1 MARYYVKTKFVF
13 SGVFEVE
20 AFNREEAKELI
31 LKECGLVMGGD
42 IHTTLP
48 DGEVRWNFDTHRFDK
63 LIKIIEK
70 HIESYN
76 LCCLPVSTLLV
87 AIPFL
92 TKRESRAVKSSGV
105 DSG

>member
-48 DGEVRWNFDTHRFDK
+48 DGEVRRNFDTHPEK
-63 LIKIIEK
+63 QIGKITIK
-70 HIESYN
+70 
-76 LCCLPVSTLLV
+76 
-87 AIPFL
+87 
-92 TKRESRAVKSSGV
+92 RR
-105 DSG
+105 

>member
-31 LKECGLVMGGD
+31 LKECGLIMGGD

-48 DGEVRWNFDTHRFDK
+48 DGEVRW
-63 LIKIIEK
+63 I
-70 HIESYN
+70 
-76 LCCLPVSTLLV
+76 LL
-87 AIPFL
+87 
-92 TKRESRAVKSSGV
+92 
-105 DSG
+105 

>member
-48 DGEVRWNFDTHRFDK
+48 DGAVETQRRLMDITD
-63 LIKIIEK
+63 I
-70 HIESYN
+70 HIQTY
-76 LCCLPVSTLLV
+76 
-87 AIPFL
+87 
-92 TKRESRAVKSSGV
+92 
-105 DSG
+105 